1 MPINILSETVVSY
14 RDVIS
19 NILPDRDG
27 KRIHVGTLHRWRTRG
42 LRGVRLHSVKLGG
55 RWHTSV
61 QALQR
66 FFDSLT
72 DQDSMTAADS
82 GARPDASEHALAA
95 LKGEGF

>member
-1 MPINILSETVVSY
+1 MRINILSETVVSY
-14 RDVIS
+14 HDVIS
-19 NILPDRDG
+19 IILPSRDG
-27 KRIHVGTLHRWRTRG
+27 KRVHVGTLHRWRTRG
-42 LRGVRLHSVKLGG
+42 LRGVHLHSVKLGG

-72 DQDSMTAADS
+72 YQDRMTPTDP
-82 GARPDASEHALAA
+82 GARPDASEHALTA

>member
-1 MPINILSETVVSY
+1 MAINIRTETVVSY
-14 RDVIS
+14 LDVVS
-19 NILPDRDG
+19 NILPSRDG
-27 KRIHVGTLHRWRTRG
+27 RRVHVGTLHRWRTRG

-72 DQDSMTAADS
+72 DEDRMTPTDS
-82 GARPDASEHALAA
+82 GTTSDAVEHALTA

>member
-1 MPINILSETVVSY
+1 MPINIRTETVVSY
-14 RDVIS
+14 LDVVS
-19 NILPDRDG
+19 NILPSRDG
-27 KRIHVGTLHRWRTRG
+27 RRVHVGTLHRWRTRG

-66 FFDSLT
+66 FFDALT
-72 DQDSMTAADS
+72 YQGRMAPTDS
-82 GARPDASEHALAA
+82 GARPDASEHALTA